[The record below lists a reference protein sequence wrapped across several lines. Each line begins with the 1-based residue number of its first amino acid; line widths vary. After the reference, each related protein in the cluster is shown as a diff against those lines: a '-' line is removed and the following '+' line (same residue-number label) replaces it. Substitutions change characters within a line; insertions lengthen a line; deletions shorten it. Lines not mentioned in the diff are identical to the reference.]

1 MKSAKAHQLVLR
13 LKVNNVKSRF
23 CGIISV
29 VFQPSNKS
37 KKLAI
42 IKKQKYRESVTSNKL
57 VHS

>member
-13 LKVNNVKSRF
+13 LKVNNVKNRF
-23 CGIISV
+23 CGIISA

-37 KKLAI
+37 KKLMI
-42 IKKQKYRESVTSNKL
+42 IKKQKYRESVTSNKP